1 MTQNGI
7 KKIAE
12 TKNLQQEFANVEMAV
27 QVVDMTIFGPDHA
40 KKNIK
45 GRVSLSD
52 GVSKMVCM
60 VPDKVYNAMVSLN
73 LLKKLK
79 LLKMQKMRRKEQM

>member
-1 MTQNGI
+1 M
-7 KKIAE
+7 
-12 TKNLQQEFANVEMAV
+12 QQEFANVQLAV

-45 GRVSLSD
+45 GRVCLSD
-52 GVSKMVCM
+52 GVSKIICM
-60 VPDKVYNAMVSLN
+60 VPDKVYNAMVSFN

-79 LLKMQKMRRKEQM
+79 MRKKCIVIDFDSFNFLGGTRTRFPKV